1 MLQEPRLITID
12 LSLLNNMN
20 NTEITQSQDYLFISK
35 SISYNT
41 FNIKHFLSE
50 IDNKL
55 ELIDGYLCNLD
66 SLNNN
71 LVDFHNEELLSMLN
85 HRVRLRRNF
94 LYLKEF
100 NVFQIIT
107 QDGFINDLARNL
119 HFFSKQMLHQQQTIT
134 LYKLINLK
142 NDILV
147 LFKYYT
153 SLRRQ
158 VIDLR
163 AYYELQLLYM
173 KSYQERIDSLIVNC
187 IPKYTK

>member
-119 HFFSKQMLHQQQTIT
+119 HFFSKQMLHQQQAIS
-134 LYKLINLK
+134 LYKLRNLK

-147 LFKYYT
+147 LFKYFT

-173 KSYQERIDSLIVNC
+173 KS
-187 IPKYTK
+187 